1 VQVLSK
7 RKAPR
12 YRKPEGVISYLLAS
26 PRTCQARHL
35 TTTMVVIDPNGEQPL
50 HKHVP
55 EQVYFMLEG
64 SGLMTVGT
72 ETQEV
77 GPGDC
82 IFVPSD
88 TPHGVRNL
96 GQEVLRYFSAA
107 APAFETSDLLALWQL
122 ASESEESG
130 KDD

>member
-1 VQVLSK
+1 MQVLSK
-7 RKAPR
+7 GRAPR

-82 IFVPSD
+82 VFVPSD
-88 TPHGVRNL
+88 TPHGIRNL
-96 GQEVLRYFSAA
+96 GQGVLRYFSAA
-107 APAFETSDLLALWQL
+107 APAFETSDLLALWPL